1 VKPKPQSKTNERGLF
16 CQRLDDL
23 LNPEHEISR
32 LARAIDW
39 DSLVAAFGPLYADQR
54 GRPGVPIR
62 LMAGIVL
69 LQQTFGVSDEKVVE
83 TWVQN
88 PYWQYFCGEEFF
100 QHAFPIDP
108 SSLSRWRGRIGKDGV
123 EKLLALT
130 IEAGKQTKTVTEKEM
145 EIVIVDTTVQPKAVE
160 HPTDVRLYL
169 KALQAL
175 VRIAKQHEIK
185 LRQTY
190 TKSAKE
196 ASFLYGRYRKS
207 KHFKKAARER
217 KKLKVYTGRVLRDLE
232 RKMSDSEFQRH
243 KGTLI
248 LTELVLTQERKT
260 KGKVYSMHAPETECI
275 AKGKAHKPYEFGV
288 KTSLAATLKGGF
300 VVGAMS
306 CPGNP
311 CDAHTLSGQ
320 LKQVEKLTG
329 KMPKRGHVD
338 RGYKGHGVDPET
350 CEVLVSGN
358 RKGLSKAVR
367 KQMKRRSA
375 IEPEIGHQKSDG
387 KLGRNWLKGS
397 FGDALN
403 PILCGAGHN
412 LRKILARLRR
422 SLYEELIRPLCR
434 LWRRAI
440 LWLEPSIA
448 WQAA

>member
-1 VKPKPQSKTNERGLF
+1 VKPKSQPKTNERGLF

-23 LNPEHEISR
+23 LNPEHEISQ

-39 DSLVAAFGPLYADQR
+39 DSLVVAFGPLYADQR

-69 LQQTFGVSDEKVVE
+69 LQHTFGVSDEKVVE

-100 QHAFPIDP
+100 KHAFPIDS

-123 EKLLALT
+123 ETLLELT
-130 IEAGKQTKTVTEKEM
+130 IRAGKQTKTVTEKEM
-145 EIVIVDTTVQPKAVE
+145 EIVIVDTTVQLKAVA
-160 HPTDVRLYL
+160 HPTDARLYL
-169 KALQAL
+169 KALHAL
-175 VRIAKQHEIK
+175 VRISVQQGIK
-185 LRQTY
+185 LRQSY

-196 ASFLYGRYRKS
+196 AHFLYGRYRKA
-207 KHFKKAARER
+207 KKPKQAAKEK
-217 KKLKVYTGRVLRDLE
+217 KKLKGYAGRVLRDLE
-232 RKMSDSEFQRH
+232 RKMSEVEFQIH
-243 KGTLI
+243 KGTMI
-248 LTELVLTQERKT
+248 LTELVLTQEKKT

-288 KTSLAATLKGGF
+288 KTSLAVTLKGGF

-311 CDAHTLSGQ
+311 FDGHTLPRQ
-320 LKQVEKLTG
+320 LEQVKKLTG
-329 KMPKRGHVD
+329 KMPKRSHVD
-338 RGYKGHGVDPET
+338 QGYKGHDVDPQT
-350 CEVLVSGN
+350 CEVLISGS

-397 FGDALN
+397 FGDALS
-403 PILCGAGHN
+403 PMLCGAGHN
-412 LRKILARLRR
+412 MRKILARLRR
-422 SLYEELIRPLCR
+422 SLYGEPSNPVRC
-434 LWRRAI
+434 LWRQVIR
-440 LWLEPSIA
+440 WLEPPLV
-448 WQAA
+448 WRAA